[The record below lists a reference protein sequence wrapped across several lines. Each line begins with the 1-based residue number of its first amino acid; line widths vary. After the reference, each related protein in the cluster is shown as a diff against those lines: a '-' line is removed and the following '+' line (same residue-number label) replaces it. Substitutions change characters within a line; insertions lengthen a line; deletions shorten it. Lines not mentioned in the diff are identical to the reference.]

1 MIVSESDA
9 GGSEKKLS
17 ILNRRITL
25 DCLVTSPDALPRSY
39 RRLVGAEAN
48 KLGSCD
54 KHPAYCEDWN
64 ADYTGV
70 ITKKSHGK
78 LCVNNGFSH

>member
-1 MIVSESDA
+1 MIIVSESDT
-9 GGSEKKLS
+9 GGSEEKLS
-17 ILNRRITL
+17 ILNRRITY
-25 DCLVTSPDALPRSY
+25 DCLMTSPDALPRSY
-39 RRLVGAEAN
+39 RRLMGAEAD

-70 ITKKSHGK
+70 ITKKIPLK
-78 LCVNNGFSH
+78 VVRQ